1 MTLDDLQKQLSEHE
15 QDVIDRLGRIET
27 KLDSDFRA
35 LYGNGQPGLITK
47 HVQLEQRV
55 TSLEQTARTQSG
67 LVGKLA
73 VFLAWLIT
81 TIIAAYAAFFK
92 HTT

>member
-1 MTLDDLQKQLSEHE
+1 MTLDDLQKQLTEHE
-15 QDVIDRLGRIET
+15 ADVIDRLGRIET

-55 TSLEQTARTQSG
+55 SALEQAARTQSG
-67 LVGKLA
+67 VAGKVIL
-73 VFLAWLIT
+73 FLAWLIT